1 MIKAVKK
8 LFALVRSE
16 QAVLFSV
23 MSTGWSFVAGP
34 VTIAI
39 VGARFTPELQG
50 YYQTF
55 LTVIGLSAYLQLGL
69 GRVIIQFASH
79 EWAKLSF
86 DDNGCVTG
94 DEAAKSRLANLAKFA
109 IKWYLVAGGIAII
122 FLGIGGTVF
131 FMKSKNALDSSIWLA
146 PWISLAVLCG
156 LQMMLTPIFYLLEG
170 CNQVKSIYKF
180 RFFTGMVGN
189 ISIWIAVYSG
199 AELWTYSVFFIVWML
214 MAIIFLR
221 IKYWNFIKTIFIT
234 KAAKEKLNWIKEL
247 MPLQIKLVI
256 LSFSTYVIFQFYTLG
271 AMFAR
276 GPFRACQTGTTIL
289 FVLMLGT
296 VMAAFINPKMPY
308 FGILIAEKK
317 YKELDKL
324 FLKLFLTAASLM
336 LLGGFVLWLGVV
348 MLNVL
353 PFHLAGY
360 YAERLLKPAP
370 TAIFITAYIIW
381 ALSLYSGWYLIAH
394 KKLPQIWLVIVT
406 AILSVGIMLLLGNR
420 YGITETG
427 IGLIVVQLI
436 MLPVMLLTVFHYRK
450 KWHYNCD

>member
-1 MIKAVKK
+1 MIKNIKK
-8 LFALVRSE
+8 LFVLVKSE

-23 MSTGWSFVAGP
+23 MATGWSFIAGP

-55 LTVIGLSAYLQLGL
+55 LAVIGFSAYLQLGL

-86 DDNGCVTG
+86 DDNGRVTG

-109 IKWYLVAGGIAII
+109 IKWYFAAGGIAII
-122 FLGIGGTVF
+122 ILLTAGTLF
-131 FMKSKNALDSSIWLA
+131 FAKSKNALDFSIWLM
-146 PWISLAVLCG
+146 PWLSVAVLCG

-170 CNQVKSIYKF
+170 CNQVKSIYRF
-180 RFFTGMVGN
+180 RFFTGMAGN
-189 ISIWIAVYSG
+189 ISIWIAVYAG
-199 AELWTYSVFFIVWML
+199 AKLWTYSIFFVIWML
-214 MAIIFLR
+214 MAVIFLR
-221 IKYWNFIKTIFIT
+221 IKYWNFIKSIFIT
-234 KAAKEKLNWIKEL
+234 QAAKEKLNWFKEL

-276 GPFRACQTGTTIL
+276 GPFRACQTGTTIT
-289 FVLMLGT
+289 FIMMLGT

-317 YKELDKL
+317 YKELDRL
-324 FLKLFLTAASLM
+324 FLKLFFTAASLM
-336 LLGGFVLWLGVV
+336 LIGGIILWSGVF

-353 PFHLAGY
+353 PFHLAEY
-360 YAERLLKPAP
+360 YAERLLSPAP
-370 TAIFITAYIIW
+370 TAVFIIAYIIW
-381 ALSLYSGWYLIAH
+381 ALSLYSGWYLLAH
-394 KKLPQIWLVIVT
+394 KKLPQIWLIIVT

-427 IGLIVVQLI
+427 IGLIVVQLAMLPI
-436 MLPVMLLTVFHYRK
+436 MLFTVFRYRK
-450 KWHYNCD
+450 KWH